1 MARYKVK
8 ESKNVSFSLDKEVIE
23 MLDKYAQES
32 MIAKTRIVEQAI
44 KEYIQTHSTETQS
57 K

>member
-8 ESKNVSFSLDKEVIE
+8 ESKNVSFSLDKEIIE
-23 MLDKYAQES
+23 MLDRYAQES
-32 MIAKTRIVEQAI
+32 MITKTRIVEQAI
-44 KEYIQTHSTETQS
+44 KEYIETHSNNTS